1 MLKIKRMSFFT
12 ALCIAALLLLSAGQA
27 RAVGAVGAK
36 ARSFAVTGSIK
47 GTVSAATGGGDNA
60 STLLAGA
67 RLTLAN
73 RDLPE
78 QMFNIVTNEAGQFAF
93 LDLPAAVYILTAEA
107 DGLPRVTREINL
119 ATGASLIVD
128 VVLTAQVS
136 ESVLVRD
143 EEGLLSTA
151 ETTTVNTIRS
161 QTLTNV
167 PLRAENFQSS
177 LLLTPGAVRTPDGM
191 DHLKG
196 ARAGQSLYTVNG
208 VDAVDP
214 VTGALAFDIPIEAA
228 SSVQIE
234 ENPYS
239 AEFGRLIGGA
249 INLET
254 KSGDNKFRFNAARF
268 FPTFRRI
275 AGGKLDSFRPRVTIS
290 GPVMRDRLF
299 FLQSFEYRFSRAR
312 VAGLKDQPN
321 DTINQAFNSYTQL
334 DLNLNKSNRLKLVG
348 ALFPQKMRYV
358 GLNTFVPQEATPSIT
373 QRGAL
378 FSISEQA
385 IFRNESFLASTLSYK
400 EFSVDVIPQGTQ
412 PLTIFPDTSAG
423 NYFADARRRAPRLQW
438 QETYYARP
446 FQFGGQH
453 SIKLGAEFDRTRVS
467 ARFVDESIFIRRLE
481 NTLAERIDFAG
492 GGIAPARVTNEVAA
506 FIQDRFIVNGRLTL
520 DAGLRFDRDSLVQRG
535 NVAPRFAFLLLPFKN
550 NRTILRGGAGLF
562 YDRTPLSVGYFTAL
576 PERTVTDY
584 APDGV
589 TPINAPRRFVNL
601 VDGRLR
607 NPRSTRFSLQL
618 DRGLTKNFI
627 ARIGYLQRNT
637 TNEFIIAPL
646 ANSPNLNLLGSNLFG
661 ANASASN
668 ALLLNSAGNSR
679 YRELQVLATYDGRR
693 AGNFTASYTRSS
705 ARGDLNAINEI
716 LGDVQPIVI
725 RPNERGPLSF
735 DAPHRLLAYGEIRA
749 PSDLRISPVIEVR
762 SGFPF
767 SLVNERLEY
776 VSRRNEA
783 GRFPTFVSLD
793 LQVTKGFKLPFKL
806 PIIENKRLRAGVAV
820 FNITNHFNP
829 RDVQQNI
836 NSPRAGQFF
845 NSLGT
850 SVRGKLELDF

>member
-1 MLKIKRMSFFT
+1 MLKFKSLFFT
-12 ALCIAALLLLSAGQA
+12 TLCVAALLLSAWQALS
-27 RAVGAVGAK
+27 VGAVTAK
-36 ARSFAVTGSIK
+36 AYPFAVTGSIK
-47 GTVSAATGGGDNA
+47 GTIGAATGGGEGT

-67 RLTLAN
+67 RVTLVN

-78 QMFNIVTNEAGQFAF
+78 QQFNTVTDEAGQFAF

-107 DGLPRVTREINL
+107 DGLPRITREIDL
-119 ATGASLIVD
+119 ATGASLIVN

-136 ESVLVRD
+136 ESVTVRG

-161 QTLTNV
+161 QTLTDT

-177 LLLTPGAVRTPDGM
+177 LLLTPGAVRTPDGV

-196 ARAGQSLYTVNG
+196 ARTGQSLYTVNG

-214 VTGALAFDIPIEAA
+214 VTGALAFDLPIEAA

-239 AEFGRLIGGA
+239 AAFGRLTGGA

-254 KSGDNKFRFNAARF
+254 KSGDNKFKFKAARF

-275 AGGKLDSFRPRVTIS
+275 AGGKLDSFRPRVTLS
-290 GPVMRDRLF
+290 GHVVRDRLF

-312 VAGLKDQPN
+312 VPGLKDQPN
-321 DTINQAFNSYTQL
+321 DTINQAFNSYTQF
-334 DLNLNKSNRLKLVG
+334 DLNINKSNRLKLAG
-348 ALFPQKMRYV
+348 ALFPQKTRYV

-385 IFRNESFLASTLSYK
+385 IFSNESFLASTLSYK
-400 EFSVDVIPQGTQ
+400 EFNVDVIPQGAQ

-423 NYFADARRRAPRLQW
+423 NYFADARRRAPRLQL

-467 ARFVDESIFIRRLE
+467 ARFLDNSIFIRRLDS
-481 NTLAERIDFAG
+481 TLAERIDFAG
-492 GGIAPARVTNEVAA
+492 AGIAPARATNEVAA
-506 FIQDRFIVNGRLTL
+506 FIQDRFVVNHRLTL
-520 DAGLRFDRDSLVQRG
+520 DVGLRFDRDSLVRRG
-535 NVAPRFAFLLLPFKN
+535 NVAPRFAFLLLPLKN
-550 NRTILRGGAGLF
+550 DRTILRGGAGLF

-576 PERTVTDY
+576 PERIVMDF

-589 TPINAPRRFVNL
+589 TPLGAPRRFANL

-618 DRGLTKNFI
+618 DRGFTKNLV

-637 TNEFIIAPL
+637 TNEFIIDPL
-646 ANSPNLNLLGSNLFG
+646 TNVSATNLSGGNVFG
-661 ANASASN
+661 ASAPALS
-668 ALLLNSAGNSR
+668 ALLLSSAGNSR
-679 YRELQVLATYDGRR
+679 YRELQVLATYYGRSR
-693 AGNFTASYTRSS
+693 GNFTASYTRSS
-705 ARGDLNAINEI
+705 TRGDLNGINDI
-716 LGDVQPIVI
+716 LGDVQPFVV
-725 RPNERGPLSF
+725 RPNERAPLSF
-735 DAPHRLLAYGEIRA
+735 DAPHRLLAYGEINA
-749 PSDLRISPVIEVR
+749 PYDLRISPVIEVR

-776 VSRRNEA
+776 VSRRNGA
-783 GRFPTFVSLD
+783 GRFPAFVSLD
-793 LQVTKGFKLPFKL
+793 LQATKGFKLPFKL
-806 PIIENKRLRAGVAV
+806 PFIENKRLRAGVAV
-820 FNITNHFNP
+820 FNIANHFNP

-850 SVRGKLELDF
+850 SLRGKFELDF